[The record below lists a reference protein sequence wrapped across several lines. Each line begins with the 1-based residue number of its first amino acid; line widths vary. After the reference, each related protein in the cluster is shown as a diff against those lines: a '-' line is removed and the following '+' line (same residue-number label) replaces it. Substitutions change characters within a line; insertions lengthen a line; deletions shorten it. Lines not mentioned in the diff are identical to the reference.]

1 MVTSPATAPVAVID
15 VGGTDTKTGVMLPDG
30 TLTGTGAA
38 PTPHGTDVV
47 GNVLDLAAAHVAQAR
62 RAHPD
67 LAAVGLVVPGIVDDE
82 AGRAVLASNMR
93 WQDVPFAALL
103 SERTGLPAAL
113 GHDVA
118 SAGLAEVEHSAAD
131 LPRGR
136 ATDTAVI
143 VIGTGIAAAL
153 FTEGRP
159 LRGGGYA
166 GELGHVPVAPEGP
179 QCACG
184 GRGCLETLASAGA
197 IARRYTAQS
206 GQQVTGAAQVLQAA
220 QAGDEDAAAIWHE
233 ATEALARGI
242 TVLAAVLAPQ
252 VVILGGGLSGAGAA
266 LTDPVGRHLD
276 QMLTVQRRPQIR
288 LGRLGTHAGLHG
300 AGILARQRVQEGIR

>member
-1 MVTSPATAPVAVID
+1 MR
-15 VGGTDTKTGVMLPDG
+15 PDG
-30 TLTGTGAA
+30 TLTGIGAA

-143 VIGTGIAAAL
+143 VIGTGIAAARCPAS
-153 FTEGRP
+153 RP
-159 LRGGGYA
+159 R
-166 GELGHVPVAPEGP
+166 V
-179 QCACG
+179 G
-184 GRGCLETLASAGA
+184 GRGAGA
-197 IARRYTAQS
+197 RGRVRGPPGGPRAGGGGPGCGAPPPPAAALPGAPPAGPGHQ
-206 GQQVTGAAQVLQAA
+206 GAGAAQVLH
-220 QAGDEDAAAIWHE
+220 GD
-233 ATEALARGI
+233 
-242 TVLAAVLAPQ
+242 
-252 VVILGGGLSGAGAA
+252 
-266 LTDPVGRHLD
+266 
-276 QMLTVQRRPQIR
+276 RPPR
-288 LGRLGTHAGLHG
+288 
-300 AGILARQRVQEGIR
+300 